1 MLLKKFLTKNKMRKS
16 TKGMDGFLATAV
28 NDLML
33 SKSEKT
39 LEQSCSYINIRP
51 TAYQTAMIEVVSKI
65 RGKNPTALMQDAFS
79 EELANILRC
88 SKDFIPAIERV
99 IQEKENDALESG
111 ALKVLEEQG
120 CIHRDFKV
128 HFNL

>member
-1 MLLKKFLTKNKMRKS
+1 MRKS

-51 TAYQTAMIEVVSKI
+51 TAYQSAMIEVITKI
-65 RGKNPTALMQDAFS
+65 RGKNPTAIMQDAFS
-79 EELANILRC
+79 EELANMLRC
-88 SKDFIPAIERV
+88 SKDFIPAIQRV
-99 IQEKENDALESG
+99 IQEKETEALESG
-111 ALKVLEEQG
+111 ALKILEEQG
-120 CIHRDFKV
+120 IIKENFKG
-128 HFNL
+128 HFDLEV